1 MRNES
6 RDHPQTVRLLRRFFE
21 RRMSSLEASAQRPDL
36 CTEARCMHVV
46 GHLVERTV
54 GRASLRAAARHSAS
68 SSTDANWK
76 HHLMTAALTELR
88 TLDL

>member
-1 MRNES
+1 
-6 RDHPQTVRLLRRFFE
+6 
-21 RRMSSLEASAQRPDL
+21 MSSLEASAQRLDL
-36 CTEARCMHVV
+36 CAEARCTHVV

-54 GRASLRAAARHSAS
+54 GRASLRAAVRHSAS
-68 SSTDANWK
+68 RSSTDANWK